1 MEVAAAFKSQ
11 GFEFGEGDDVAKECL
26 AMCHH
31 FQASPEDVAT
41 SWDSYY
47 TVNQAKMKTH
57 VPTAAHMEA
66 FRAHFERHVASA
78 KKSNA
83 VKTPQAYVYGKRS
96 LAESLESGALDVE
109 MADAAVDASLAAV
122 TPGRKGDT
130 PGAKTAGALLAGYFL
145 GVQGFAQVVKAATA
159 RVRPDQ
165 IHHAT
170 FSFPS
175 LHTATAVYMA
185 GALLCVLAPALL
197 AGDDDPSEG
206 PPWRWTP
213 AAAGGVAS
221 LGAATA
227 AGRVLTESHWLSDTV
242 AGAALGVAA
251 LAAAVA
257 LANDADVR

>member
-1 MEVAAAFKSQ
+1 MICTQVLHAAHPALDGAARAAACAADACGRFSET
-11 GFEFGEGDDVAKECL
+11 GRALSNVGPGLGA
-26 AMCHH
+26 
-31 FQASPEDVAT
+31 
-41 SWDSYY
+41 
-47 TVNQAKMKTH
+47 
-57 VPTAAHMEA
+57 PTAAA
-66 FRAHFERHVASA
+66 AAALVARRRAA
-78 KKSNA
+78 
-83 VKTPQAYVYGKRS
+83 
-96 LAESLESGALDVE
+96 
-109 MADAAVDASLAAV
+109 
-122 TPGRKGDT
+122 
-130 PGAKTAGALLAGYFL
+130 GAKTAGSLLAGYFL

-165 IHHAT
+165 LHHAT
-170 FSFPS
+170 YSFPS

-257 LANDADVR
+257 LANDADAR